1 MQRSKNVNPYAC
13 NGHEPHNASPDKQT
27 GRKRHKTCQKISNCF
42 RTFRVAEI
50 YARIGGFVSTARKNS
65 RPIYSELCTTFEEYN
80 FITV

>member
-1 MQRSKNVNPYAC
+1 MDMNPTMLLLT
-13 NGHEPHNASPDKQT
+13 NKQAERDIKPAK
-27 GRKRHKTCQKISNCF
+27 GKQKISNCF

-50 YARIGGFVSTARKNS
+50 YARIGGFVSAARKNN